1 MKWLTLAVC
10 LVLPQAGFA
19 EDLYKPNNFAAMAS
33 DRVARQIGDALTV
46 VVFEQTETSNTVK
59 LDSRRNSQ
67 VGGTI
72 SAGRL
77 NETGNLQAGGSTSGI
92 GGLQRSDRVVAQI
105 SVEVRQVLPNGD
117 LVVGGRQQMRINGE
131 RTQINLEGRI
141 RQADISSEN
150 RVLSSR
156 IANAQIFFEG
166 RGFVAGS
173 AKPGIVSRI
182 FRFLGLG

>member
-1 MKWLTLAVC
+1 MRWLSIAVC
-10 LVLPQAGFA
+10 LALPQAVLA
-19 EDLYKPNNFAAMAS
+19 EDLYKPNSFAAMTT
-33 DRVARQIGDALTV
+33 DRVARQIGDTLTV

-59 LDSRRNSQ
+59 LDSRRSSQ
-67 VGGTI
+67 VGGAF
-72 SAGRL
+72 SAGRV
-77 NETGNLQAGGSTSGI
+77 NETANLQASGTSSGS

-117 LVVGGRQQMRINGE
+117 LVVGGQQRMRINGE
-131 RTQINLEGRI
+131 RTQIDLEGRV
-141 RQADISSEN
+141 RQADVSSDN

-156 IANAQIFFEG
+156 IASARIFFDG

>member
-1 MKWLTLAVC
+1 MRYLVCGALLLVPQIGLAD
-10 LVLPQAGFA
+10 
-19 EDLYKPNNFAAMAS
+19 DLYRPGNFAALAS
-33 DRVARQIGDALTV
+33 DRIARQIGDTLTV
-46 VVFEQTETSNTVK
+46 VVFEQTETSNTVT
-59 LDSRRNSQ
+59 LESQRNSQ
-67 VGGTI
+67 IGGSFAAGHVNE
-72 SAGRL
+72 SA
-77 NETGNLQAGGSTSGI
+77 NLQLGGAANGG

-131 RTQINLEGRI
+131 RTQIDLEGRV
-141 RQADISSEN
+141 RQADIASDN

-156 IANAQIFFEG
+156 IASARIFFEG
-166 RGFVAGS
+166 RGFLAGS